1 MFMFMY
7 MICTIAQ
14 KYQLPLLGMPTIKSK
29 PACFDIVTG
38 GRWHWVSSDKGGA
51 KVEHISNGNDDYGDA
66 GQWGMMVV
74 GIKSALTREQSRC
87 QWVPRLKHSFCQIFF
102 TPQTFTIP
110 PSM

>member
-1 MFMFMY
+1 MFMY

-66 GQWGMMVV
+66 GQWGDD
-74 GIKSALTREQSRC
+74 GG
-87 QWVPRLKHSFCQIFF
+87 WH
-102 TPQTFTIP
+102 
-110 PSM
+110 